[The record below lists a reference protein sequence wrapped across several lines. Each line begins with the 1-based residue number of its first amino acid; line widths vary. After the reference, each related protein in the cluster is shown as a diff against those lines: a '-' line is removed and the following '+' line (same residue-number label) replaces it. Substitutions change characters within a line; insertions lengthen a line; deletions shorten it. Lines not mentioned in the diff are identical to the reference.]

1 MYESYEIQPG
11 DTISSVA
18 EKFMISIDD
27 LFSANNWSY
36 MNLEA
41 GEIINIPYS
50 RDNSFDRYIV
60 KKGDT
65 LYEIGKIYDVS
76 TADLAL
82 LNGLELNEY
91 IYPDQ
96 ELLVPKEGVRIY
108 ITKENDTI
116 DEISNKTNISKEDLV
131 NLNEKIIVVP
141 DQLIIYKEK

>member
-1 MYESYEIQPG
+1 M
-11 DTISSVA
+11 
-18 EKFMISIDD
+18 
-27 LFSANNWSY
+27 
-36 MNLEA
+36 
-41 GEIINIPYS
+41 
-50 RDNSFDRYIV
+50 
-60 KKGDT
+60 
-65 LYEIGKIYDVS
+65 
-76 TADLAL
+76 AL